1 MHPHHLLHP
10 ATFQHFR
17 TSVPPSTDGN
27 HNTTQNTNSKPR
39 IWSLADMASKEGGKD
54 SDSHPPSNIHG
65 QNSSPGKVV
74 SPIAARTLHQL
85 HHPYMRPDLYR
96 NFYGNPHDVA
106 VLESYQRQLN
116 ASLAANGL
124 SNNLLSKA
132 PFAPLSLAM
141 TNSNN
146 ENPMQARANLSAA
159 SPASSTS
166 SNAAEK
172 EISIGEKP
180 TAFVA
185 SSSKP

>member
-1 MHPHHLLHP
+1 
-10 ATFQHFR
+10 
-17 TSVPPSTDGN
+17 
-27 HNTTQNTNSKPR
+27 
-39 IWSLADMASKEGGKD
+39 MASKEGGKD
-54 SDSHPPSNIHG
+54 SENPSQNMHG

-106 VLESYQRQLN
+106 VLESYQRQIN
-116 ASLAANGL
+116 ASLVANGL
-124 SNNLLSKA
+124 SANNLLSKT
-132 PFAPLSLAM
+132 PFVPLSLAM

-172 EISIGEKP
+172 EISLGEKP